1 MVKSNDQI
9 WHVPL
14 TFVNSD
20 EGSES
25 AVAIKVAERKCA
37 KKIKALGSKGN
48 RKHQSILAAE

>member
-1 MVKSNDQI
+1 MVVNDQI

-37 KKIKALGSKGN
+37 KKIKAPRSKGN